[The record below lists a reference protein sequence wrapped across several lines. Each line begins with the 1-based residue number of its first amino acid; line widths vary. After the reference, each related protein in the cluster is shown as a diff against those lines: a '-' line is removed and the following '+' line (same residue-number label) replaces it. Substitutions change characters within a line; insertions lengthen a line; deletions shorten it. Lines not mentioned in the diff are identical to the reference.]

1 MENKA
6 VIRTL
11 PSAKND
17 DRDELVKVFF
27 CSIIKNGRENPCA
40 SAME

>member
-27 CSIIKNGRENPCA
+27 CSIIFRSFTEGFEIIH
-40 SAME
+40 